1 MSSTR
6 REVLYQIAASVT
18 AGAAAPLAA
27 QQPAAPAHPVHKA
40 PVKAPSGP
48 HRRRVFTDHEFRT
61 LQVLSDWIIP
71 PDERSKGGIEAG
83 TAEFIDVI
91 AASDSDL
98 QYRFT
103 GGIAWLDNQM
113 QTLHG
118 KAFRDCTRDQQKAML
133 DRLAWRE
140 RAPQETAAGVEFFA
154 LMRSWTVDAFYS
166 SKAGIDDLG
175 YVGNTALTEFK
186 GCSEEAVKQLLAK
199 SPA

>member
-18 AGAAAPLAA
+18 AGAAATLAA
-27 QQPAAPAHPVHKA
+27 QQAPVHAAHKA

-61 LQVLSDWIIP
+61 LQVLSDWVIP

-91 AASDSDL
+91 AASDSSL

-103 GGIAWLDNQM
+103 GGIAWLDNHM
-113 QTLHG
+113 QTQHG
-118 KAFRDCTRDQQKAML
+118 KVFRDCTRDQQKAML
-133 DRLAWRE
+133 DRLAYRE
-140 RAPQETAAGVEFFA
+140 RAPQDTAAGVEFFT

-166 SKAGIDDLG
+166 SKAGIEDLG

-186 GCSEEAVKQLLAK
+186 GCSEAAVKQLLSGA
-199 SPA
+199 

>member
-27 QQPAAPAHPVHKA
+27 QQAPAHAAHKA

-61 LQVLSDWIIP
+61 LQGLSDWIIP

-91 AASDSDL
+91 AASDPGL

-166 SKAGIDDLG
+166 SKAGIEDLG

-199 SPA
+199 SSGV